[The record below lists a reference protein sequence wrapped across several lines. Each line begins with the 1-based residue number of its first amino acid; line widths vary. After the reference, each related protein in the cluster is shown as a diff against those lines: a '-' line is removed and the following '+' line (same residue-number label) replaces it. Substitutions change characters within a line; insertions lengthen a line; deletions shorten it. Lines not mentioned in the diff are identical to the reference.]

1 MGRVRHV
8 YFDQS
13 SQSGKR
19 IIVATEDAA
28 LAVINT
34 RTGGISEHTL
44 HVHTTHYTSASHY
57 THTTLCAHTLR

>member
-1 MGRVRHV
+1 M

-28 LAVINT
+28 LAVVNT
-34 RTGGISEHTL
+34 RTGGIGSYQIDVIIMESCL
-44 HVHTTHYTSASHY
+44 MHVNA
-57 THTTLCAHTLR
+57 LI

>member
-1 MGRVRHV
+1 VGRVKHA

-19 IIVATEDAA
+19 IIVATKDAA

-34 RTGGISEHTL
+34 RTGGISEL
-44 HVHTTHYTSASHY
+44 
-57 THTTLCAHTLR
+57 

>member
-1 MGRVRHV
+1 MIYHRRLQHIGKAKFI

-28 LAVINT
+28 LAVVNT
-34 RTGGISEHTL
+34 RTGAIGNLSCIMN
-44 HVHTTHYTSASHY
+44 V
-57 THTTLCAHTLR
+57 CVGV

>member
-1 MGRVRHV
+1 VGRVKHV

-34 RTGGISEHTL
+34 RTGGISKHTL
-44 HVHTTHYTSASHY
+44 HTCTPHYT
-57 THTTLCAHTLR
+57 LCNAHTHIHG

>member
-1 MGRVRHV
+1 MGRVKHV

-34 RTGGISEHTL
+34 RTGGISEHT
-44 HVHTTHYTSASHY
+44 HTHRVSVHTVYHYHCLSLPTSA
-57 THTTLCAHTLR
+57 